1 MPKYVHK
8 AKLSYAHIL
17 QNPPKKSNFMS
28 PRPKSAIGI
37 EGDANHIVCCKKKKT
52 RIVCSFACVIHGM
65 HWWFSYC
72 IIMCMCVFI
81 CICIFAQ
88 FFLDWV
94 QRVSGCFR
102 LAMSWPVLRCVCRI
116 ALLYDEGKFI
126 AKDEGKVTDTRWAGA
141 ATICMYWGFRIELLR
156 YAHHRYRKQNTFAM
170 FVCVRVW
177 IHCIR
182 CCINICN
189 HSVFLHNDMWMWI
202 VQSVFLYLR
211 TCAHVLYVSTYVY
224 IYVDLY
230 FSMYLCLYMY
240 MSNIYNIIYICKDIC
255 YIHVC
260 ICTSINVIGNCRHG
274 CKHTYLHA

>member
-1 MPKYVHK
+1 MFFFCRCWSVCVSICAYTWGTYFCTSAVFFSTRCNASPAVLTVMVGPALWGTLHISSSWRPCRCRRSKTYDKGEGEVSG
-8 AKLSYAHIL
+8 AKCACTFHGA
-17 QNPPKKSNFMS
+17 QNNRLPISF
-28 PRPKSAIGI
+28 
-37 EGDANHIVCCKKKKT
+37 EGDANRIACCIEKTMT
-52 RIVCSFACVIHGM
+52 RICVIHGM

-88 FFLDWV
+88 FFSTEFNASPA
-94 QRVSGCFR
+94 VSVLQCHGRSC
-102 LAMSWPVLRCVCRI
+102 VVCVGLRCCTMR
-116 ALLYDEGKFI
+116 ASSLLKM
-126 AKDEGKVTDTRWAGA
+126 KGKVTDTRWAGA

-202 VQSVFLYLR
+202 VQCVFLYLR
-211 TCAHVLYVSTYVY
+211 TCAHVLYVSTYV
-224 IYVDLY
+224 
-230 FSMYLCLYMY
+230 
-240 MSNIYNIIYICKDIC
+240 
-255 YIHVC
+255 
-260 ICTSINVIGNCRHG
+260 
-274 CKHTYLHA
+274 

>member
-1 MPKYVHK
+1 M
-8 AKLSYAHIL
+8 
-17 QNPPKKSNFMS
+17 
-28 PRPKSAIGI
+28 
-37 EGDANHIVCCKKKKT
+37 
-52 RIVCSFACVIHGM
+52 CSFACVIHGM

-81 CICIFAQ
+81 CICICAQ
-88 FFLDWV
+88 FFLDQV

-202 VQSVFLYLR
+202 VQCVFLYLR
-211 TCAHVLYVSTYVY
+211 TCAHVLYVSTYV
-224 IYVDLY
+224 
-230 FSMYLCLYMY
+230 
-240 MSNIYNIIYICKDIC
+240 
-255 YIHVC
+255 
-260 ICTSINVIGNCRHG
+260 
-274 CKHTYLHA
+274 